1 MMVASPTMKAQRT
14 KSPGPL
20 ASSPVNAWRTYSPI
34 VCSSPPL
41 LTEEGMRPM
50 VVGTTTAAQ
59 RGTARPIATS
69 RPTPDRPSRMA
80 STSAT
85 TATRR
90 VAWAPPIQLP
100 ASTAVVVVTI
110 RPRAMA

>member
-1 MMVASPTMKAQRT
+1 
-14 KSPGPL
+14 
-20 ASSPVNAWRTYSPI
+20 
-34 VCSSPPL
+34 
-41 LTEEGMRPM
+41 M

-59 RGTARPIATS
+59 RGTRASPIAAS
-69 RPTPDRPSRMA
+69 LPIPERPSRIA